1 MDKSIK
7 TIIIGIIILVLLGLL
22 IYGSFDISG
31 PGSLIG
37 GLAVLWAGVKSK
49 IFGIKS
55 TEEKIELIKQE
66 HQQKRENWN
75 QAKEEYD
82 TKFRALEAQ
91 MKYLDYRSALISD
104 KLNSLNDYEQKKLK
118 EVQNASNDE
127 LLQLLNNRYKQ

>member
-104 KLNSLNDYEQKKLK
+104 KLNSLNEYEQKELK